1 MFGYIVV
8 NKPELKFR
16 EFGVY
21 QSYYCGLCRALKEKY
36 GRFGQMTLS
45 YDMTFLAML
54 LTGLYEPETSES
66 TVRCITHPFE
76 KHPVCMNVFTEYAAD
91 VNVLLSYYK
100 CEDDWLDEHK
110 AGKYLFAS
118 LLRKKNHRIAKE
130 YPAKACK
137 MAENLSR
144 LHEVEKNGGVTL
156 DETAGLFGE
165 IMAELFVYK
174 EDEWADSLRR
184 IGFFFGKF
192 IYLMDAYDDIEADIK
207 KKCYNPFAP
216 RFKEEGFEEEVKLV
230 LTMMMAECSR
240 EFEKLP
246 ILLHAE
252 ILRNI
257 LYAGVWTK
265 YEAVHA
271 RRMKEK
277 EKAAENAEAARGAEN
292 GEPATDMRNKEAV
305 TGVSDA
311 ASLTGTK
318 DAGRKE
324 ENTERQDGVPKL

>member
-16 EFGVY
+16 EFAVY

-36 GRFGQMTLS
+36 RRFGQMTLS
-45 YDMTFLAML
+45 YDMTFLVML
-54 LTGLYEPETSES
+54 LTGLYEPETMEG
-66 TVRCITHPFE
+66 TVRCIIHPFE
-76 KHPVCMNVFTEYAAD
+76 KHPVSRNLYTDYAAD

-100 CEDDWLDEHK
+100 CEDDWIDERK
-110 AGKYLFAS
+110 VGKYLFAAF
-118 LLRKKNHRIAKE
+118 LRKKNNRIAKE
-130 YPAKACK
+130 YPEKACK
-137 MAENLSR
+137 MVENLKR
-144 LHEVEKNGGVTL
+144 LHEVEKSGGVTL
-156 DETAGLFGE
+156 DETAGLFGA
-165 IMAELFVYK
+165 IMAELFVYH

-184 IGFFFGKF
+184 IGFYFGKF
-192 IYLMDAYDDIEADIK
+192 IYLMDAYDDIEEDLK
-207 KKCYNPFAP
+207 KNCYNPFAP
-216 RFKEEGFEEEVKLV
+216 RFSEEGFEEEVKGI

-277 EKAAENAEAARGAEN
+277 GSGKSEQQGAQT
-292 GEPATDMRNKEAV
+292 A
-305 TGVSDA
+305 
-311 ASLTGTK
+311 
-318 DAGRKE
+318 E
-324 ENTERQDGVPKL
+324 ENTEKQDGVPKL

>member
-1 MFGYIVV
+1 
-8 NKPELKFR
+8 
-16 EFGVY
+16 
-21 QSYYCGLCRALKEKY
+21 
-36 GRFGQMTLS
+36 
-45 YDMTFLAML
+45 
-54 LTGLYEPETSES
+54 
-66 TVRCITHPFE
+66 
-76 KHPVCMNVFTEYAAD
+76 
-91 VNVLLSYYK
+91 
-100 CEDDWLDEHK
+100 
-110 AGKYLFAS
+110 
-118 LLRKKNHRIAKE
+118 
-130 YPAKACK
+130 

-277 EKAAENAEAARGAEN
+277 EKAAESAEAARGAEN
-292 GEPATDMRNKEAV
+292 GEPATDMRNEEAAEGTKNGELASDMRNKEAV

>member
-1 MFGYIVV
+1 
-8 NKPELKFR
+8 
-16 EFGVY
+16 
-21 QSYYCGLCRALKEKY
+21 
-36 GRFGQMTLS
+36 
-45 YDMTFLAML
+45 
-54 LTGLYEPETSES
+54 
-66 TVRCITHPFE
+66 
-76 KHPVCMNVFTEYAAD
+76 
-91 VNVLLSYYK
+91 
-100 CEDDWLDEHK
+100 
-110 AGKYLFAS
+110 
-118 LLRKKNHRIAKE
+118 
-130 YPAKACK
+130 
-137 MAENLSR
+137 
-144 LHEVEKNGGVTL
+144 
-156 DETAGLFGE
+156 
-165 IMAELFVYK
+165 MAELFVYK

-277 EKAAENAEAARGAEN
+277 EKAAENTEAARGS
-292 GEPATDMRNKEAV
+292 GER
-305 TGVSDA
+305 
-311 ASLTGTK
+311 GT
-318 DAGRKE
+318 R
-324 ENTERQDGVPKL
+324 DGYEK

>member
-16 EFGVY
+16 EFAVY

-54 LTGLYEPETSES
+54 LTGLYEPETKEC
-66 TVRCITHPFE
+66 VMRCITHPLE
-76 KHPVCMNVFTEYAAD
+76 KHPVSMNRYTEYAAD
-91 VNVLLSYYK
+91 VNVLLTYYK
-100 CEDDWLDEHK
+100 CEDDWLDERK
-110 AGKYLFAS
+110 VGKYLFAA
-118 LLRKKNHRIAKE
+118 LLRKKNNRIAKE

-144 LHEVEKNGGVTL
+144 LHEIEKNGGVTL

-165 IMAELFVYK
+165 IMAELFVYR
-174 EDEWADSLRR
+174 EDEWADSLRK

-192 IYLMDAYDDIEADIK
+192 IYLLDAYDDIEEDLK
-207 KKCYNPFAP
+207 KKCYNPLAD
-216 RFKEEGFEEEVKLV
+216 RFGQEGFEEEVKSI

-240 EFEKLP
+240 EFERLP

-265 YEAVHA
+265 YEEVRT
-271 RRMKEK
+271 RRMKEHDPGK
-277 EKAAENAEAARGAEN
+277 RG
-292 GEPATDMRNKEAV
+292 
-305 TGVSDA
+305 
-311 ASLTGTK
+311 
-318 DAGRKE
+318 E
-324 ENTERQDGVPKL
+324 ERA